1 MTTLEDMHRLQR
13 LQLQAIGKEPPW
25 WRPWLRYKW
34 RRARDAIMATE
45 FHRPRRV
52 SSATGDW
59 TQVFQ
64 PYGLPREVWPDEERT
79 AS

>member
-13 LQLQAIGKEPPW
+13 LQLQTIGKEPPW

-45 FHRPRRV
+45 FHLALAWLRGLYTDAEVKRLFVEDSPPVRLVRR
-52 SSATGDW
+52 
-59 TQVFQ
+59 
-64 PYGLPREVWPDEERT
+64 
-79 AS
+79 